1 MIDQIPQISLVGNPN
16 SGKSTIFNLLTGK
29 NQKTGNWSGVTIDKK
44 SGFFEKEHKKY
55 QLIDLPGI
63 YSLDSAISKSEDEKI
78 TRKNII
84 ENQSKIFINIIDAS
98 NLEKSL
104 FLTTEL
110 IDLEQPMILV
120 LNKIDLARKN
130 NIFIDTQR
138 LSGILGLKIIKMDA
152 QNEQNIVEL
161 KNAITDICQQKD
173 LAIRKV
179 EFNQKITQSIDVLSK
194 KKDLNRWQ
202 ILEYLKNF
210 EVNLDSKSN
219 FTIDEIKVI
228 QQNSG
233 QKIDFNLINDRY
245 KFINKILISIL
256 RKDSIFKHKI
266 SDKVDEVIM
275 NPWVGII
282 VFLSTL
288 YLMFFFTINIGGAF
302 VDFFDILSGSIF
314 VDFTKKIFTFL
325 NFPHEI
331 IIILSH
337 GVGGAIQTLC
347 NFIPIIFFLYLF
359 LNFLEN
365 TGYMTRLSFISRRFT
380 RLAGLPDKSFISLAM
395 GFGCT
400 VPAIMSTRTMQNFKH
415 RIITIFMLPFV
426 SCGAKMPIYILFA
439 TSFFPENGQNIIFLL
454 YLTGLILAILTGII
468 LNKGFVKS
476 DVGSMILDLPPFSIP
491 KFGLIINESYL
502 KVKNFIFGTG
512 KTLIP
517 IIVTLTVLNSFGTDF
532 SFQKN
537 NENSALSNLAKAAT
551 PIFHPMGIKDDN
563 WQAVVGIFTGMFAKE
578 VLVGTLDNLYRDDSF
593 VKESKYSF
601 ISDVKS
607 SFIVLGNNLINLS
620 NQVFDPIGIN
630 IDKITDLENESYKQ
644 KVEIATF
651 RTMRQK
657 FDGKIGAFSFLL
669 FILLYAPC
677 MTALATSK
685 KEVGKKWTILS
696 AIWSTGIAYIIASMF
711 YQIATLIS

>member
-120 LNKIDLARKN
+120 LNKIDLAKKN

-228 QQNSG
+228 QHNSG

-256 RKDSIFKHKI
+256 RKDSIFK
-266 SDKVDEVIM
+266 
-275 NPWVGII
+275 
-282 VFLSTL
+282 
-288 YLMFFFTINIGGAF
+288 
-302 VDFFDILSGSIF
+302 
-314 VDFTKKIFTFL
+314 
-325 NFPHEI
+325 
-331 IIILSH
+331 
-337 GVGGAIQTLC
+337 
-347 NFIPIIFFLYLF
+347 
-359 LNFLEN
+359 
-365 TGYMTRLSFISRRFT
+365 
-380 RLAGLPDKSFISLAM
+380 
-395 GFGCT
+395 
-400 VPAIMSTRTMQNFKH
+400 
-415 RIITIFMLPFV
+415 
-426 SCGAKMPIYILFA
+426 
-439 TSFFPENGQNIIFLL
+439 
-454 YLTGLILAILTGII
+454 
-468 LNKGFVKS
+468 
-476 DVGSMILDLPPFSIP
+476 
-491 KFGLIINESYL
+491 
-502 KVKNFIFGTG
+502 
-512 KTLIP
+512 KT
-517 IIVTLTVLNSFGTDF
+517 
-532 SFQKN
+532 
-537 NENSALSNLAKAAT
+537 
-551 PIFHPMGIKDDN
+551 
-563 WQAVVGIFTGMFAKE
+563 
-578 VLVGTLDNLYRDDSF
+578 YRD
-593 VKESKYSF
+593 
-601 ISDVKS
+601 
-607 SFIVLGNNLINLS
+607 L
-620 NQVFDPIGIN
+620 
-630 IDKITDLENESYKQ
+630 
-644 KVEIATF
+644 
-651 RTMRQK
+651 
-657 FDGKIGAFSFLL
+657 
-669 FILLYAPC
+669 
-677 MTALATSK
+677 TS
-685 KEVGKKWTILS
+685 ED
-696 AIWSTGIAYIIASMF
+696 
-711 YQIATLIS
+711 